1 MVCLGVAGN
10 ALWAGSV
17 SVPTIAVQAAS
28 DVSRFAASSYTDD
41 MLPMTPNDAQAWQR
55 RWRTVNAHRV
65 VEVRAMSMDEK
76 ANQLSELMSMRV
88 SAKWTQKR
96 EAEVQIIR
104 QRWAKLREAYG
115 CLE

>member
-1 MVCLGVAGN
+1 MSN
-10 ALWAGSV
+10 
-17 SVPTIAVQAAS
+17 
-28 DVSRFAASSYTDD
+28 YTGD
-41 MLPMTPNDAQAWQR
+41 MLSMTPKDAQAWQR

-76 ANQLSELMSMRV
+76 VRQLSELMSMHV
-88 SAKWTQKR
+88 SAKWIQKR
-96 EAEVQIIR
+96 EAEVQTIR